1 MIVRCTHCDAA
12 YAVDD
17 GKITNK
23 KFGFSCPKCGTNV
36 IIDNR
41 RERQAVTA
49 ATAER
54 GRPDDLDMDL
64 GLNVEGE
71 GPASDE
77 PLPTDEELARAL
89 EEFDSVPSGD
99 GPVMK
104 DDLSTDDFGLDAIDS
119 LMAEEPKG
127 GGSAGD
133 HEQLEDEALKLE
145 DFGESLGAEIEEVPG
160 EFDDIS
166 FIDDTD
172 VKQKSSPAKRGAP
185 VPDDGV
191 DFDSIMLEDEPPP
204 VRAGSRKGEAGGPV
218 RNAMD
223 FSDDII
229 IDSEIKSDEVFSR
242 DSTDIDESTT
252 IDLDSLDI
260 ELDEGAQKKGAMPD
274 NALPGDDFI
283 FDDLEESAPSGR
295 RSSAPRPADDEFDT
309 TIDLETLDITLDEV
323 EELKRGVDID
333 DDERLTLEDTG
344 LSIDELG
351 VEEAPAAAGARSIDD
366 ALAGE
371 EDIKLNL
378 REIDPSLSVDDLAGE
393 SDLRIIDEVQ
403 EDSLPEID
411 LEKLQKEEFAEDLF
425 ERDNGRRP
433 ALKRSS
439 SSEDYLDIETRRE
452 FSRYQSDLEK
462 GGPAGADTVPGG
474 VINFSI
480 DYSLTYSRL
489 GAVLRL
495 SGLYLLGLLPRLF
508 VNMLYSAV
516 SAILGLINTLLVLFR
531 GYPDEDFLEVQENT
545 LRGAIS
551 LAGCAFDVVEDMPG
565 FTGRRNID
573 FALQLSV
580 TYPVRYSRFLA
591 FLRLTGIGIVLAL
604 LPHLVL
610 VALLSLGAL
619 LIYFVGLVAILVTRR
634 WPNVLFDF
642 MVRYFNYMT
651 NVSAFMTGLVD
662 RYPSFRFE

>member
-41 RERQAVTA
+41 REKRTVA
-49 ATAER
+49 AAKAER
-54 GRPDDLDMDL
+54 GRSDDFDAGFDL
-64 GLNVEGE
+64 PAGGE
-71 GPASDE
+71 GPGPGE

-89 EEFDSVPSGD
+89 EEFDSVSLDAEPGL
-99 GPVMK
+99 K
-104 DDLSTDDFGLDAIDS
+104 DELSTDDFGLDAIDS
-119 LMAEEPKG
+119 LMAEEPKSG
-127 GGSAGD
+127 ETAGD
-133 HEQLEDEALKLE
+133 HEQAEDEALKLE
-145 DFGESLGAEIEEVPG
+145 DFGESLDAEMKEPAG

-166 FIDDTD
+166 FIEDTD
-172 VKQKSSPAKRGAP
+172 ITPAPAKRGVEVA
-185 VPDDGV
+185 DDGI
-191 DFDSIMLEDEPPP
+191 DFDSIMLEDEPPH
-204 VRAGSRKGEAGGPV
+204 VKAGAKGRAGEPARSAV
-218 RNAMD
+218 D
-223 FSDDII
+223 FSDEII
-229 IDSEIKSDEVFSR
+229 LDSEIKSDEVFSK
-242 DSTDIDESTT
+242 DSADVDESIT

-260 ELDEGAQKKGAMPD
+260 ELDEGAQKKGTIPD
-274 NALPGDDFI
+274 NALPGDDFML
-283 FDDLEESAPSGR
+283 DDLEETAPSGR
-295 RSSAPRPADDEFDT
+295 RSKPPRPADDEFDT
-309 TIDLETLDITLDEV
+309 TIDLDTLDITLDEV

-344 LSIDELG
+344 LTIDELG
-351 VEEAPAAAGARSIDD
+351 ADDTPVSTGAHSLDD

-393 SDLRIIDEVQ
+393 SELRILDEV
-403 EDSLPEID
+403 EEKSLPEID
-411 LEKLQKEEFAEDLF
+411 LEKLQKEEFADDLF
-425 ERDNGRRP
+425 EPAAGGTVAVPGR
-433 ALKRSS
+433 KG
-439 SSEDYLDIETRRE
+439 SSEDYLDIETRQE
-452 FSRYQSDLEK
+452 FSRYQADLEK

-480 DYSLTYSRL
+480 DYSLTHSRL

-495 SGLYLLGLLPRLF
+495 SGLFLVGLLPRF
-508 VNMLYSAV
+508 CVNFLYTAV
-516 SAILGLINTLLVLFR
+516 SGILGLINTFLVLFR

-565 FTGRRNID
+565 FTGRKNID
-573 FALQLSV
+573 YALQLSV

-610 VALLSLGAL
+610 LALLSLGAL
-619 LIYFVGLVAILVTRR
+619 LIYFAGLAAILATRK

-642 MVRYFNYMT
+642 MVRYFNYLS
-651 NVSAFMTGLVD
+651 NVSAFMVGLVD

>member
-41 RERQAVTA
+41 REKRTVAA
-49 ATAER
+49 ATAQR
-54 GRPDDLDMDL
+54 GRPDDLDMGLDL
-64 GLNVEGE
+64 SAEGE
-71 GPASDE
+71 GPVSGE
-77 PLPTDEELARAL
+77 PMPTDEELARAL
-89 EEFDSVPSGD
+89 EEFDSVPLD
-99 GPVMK
+99 TGPVMK
-104 DDLSTDDFGLDAIDS
+104 DDLSTADFGLDSIDS
-119 LMAEEPKG
+119 LMVEEPKDRGAAG
-127 GGSAGD
+127 GGERLD
-133 HEQLEDEALKLE
+133 DEALKLE
-145 DFGESLGAEIEEVPG
+145 DFGESLGAEIQESPG

-166 FIDDTD
+166 FIDDSD
-172 VKQKSSPAKRGAP
+172 VKPKSTPAKRGAD
-185 VPDDGV
+185 VPDDVV
-191 DFDSIMLEDEPPP
+191 DFDSIMLDDEPPRVKSGP
-204 VRAGSRKGEAGGPV
+204 RTGGA
-218 RNAMD
+218 RGAARDSID
-223 FSDDII
+223 FSDEII
-229 IDSEIKSDEVFSR
+229 LDSEIKSDEVFSKHSADVD
-242 DSTDIDESTT
+242 DSIT

-260 ELDEGAQKKGAMPD
+260 ELDEGAQKKGTVPD
-274 NALPGDDFI
+274 NALPGDEFM
-283 FDDLEESAPSGR
+283 FDELEEAAPSGG
-295 RSSAPRPADDEFDT
+295 RSGAPRAADEEFDT
-309 TIDLETLDITLDEV
+309 TIDLDTLDITLDEV

-333 DDERLTLEDTG
+333 DDERLTLDDTG
-344 LSIDELG
+344 LTMDELV
-351 VEEAPAAAGARSIDD
+351 VEEPPSAAGARSIDD
-366 ALAGE
+366 TTAGE

-378 REIDPSLSVDDLAGE
+378 REIDPSLSVDDLAGG
-393 SDLRIIDEVQ
+393 SDRRIIDELE
-403 EDSLPEID
+403 EDGLPEID

-425 ERDNGRRP
+425 EPDNGRG
-433 ALKRSS
+433 AASKRAS

-452 FSRYQSDLEK
+452 FSRYRSDLER

-489 GAVLRL
+489 GAILRL
-495 SGLYLLGLLPRLF
+495 SGLFAIGLLPRLF
-508 VNMLYSAV
+508 VTMLYSAV

-551 LAGCAFDVVEDMPG
+551 LAGCAFDVVEDTPG
-565 FTGRRNID
+565 FSGRKNID
-573 FALQLSV
+573 YALQLSV

-591 FLRLTGIGIVLAL
+591 FLRLTGVGIVLAL

-619 LIYFVGLVAILVTRR
+619 LIYFVGLVAVLATRR

-642 MVRYFNYMT
+642 MVRYFNYVA

>member
-17 GKITNK
+17 SKISNK

-41 RERQAVTA
+41 RAERAAA

-54 GRPDDLDMDL
+54 GRPDEFDAGLDLPIEE
-64 GLNVEGE
+64 EGA
-71 GPASDE
+71 ASGE
-77 PLPTDEELARAL
+77 PMPTDEELAKAL
-89 EEFDSVPSGD
+89 EEFDSISIDEEPGTGD
-99 GPVMK
+99 S
-104 DDLSTDDFGLDAIDS
+104 LSTEDFGLDAVES
-119 LMAEEPKG
+119 LAAGEHEE
-127 GGSAGD
+127 SADAGER
-133 HEQLEDEALKLE
+133 EQPEDEPLKLE
-145 DFGESLGAEIEEVPG
+145 DFGESLDAEMKEPAG
-160 EFDDIS
+160 EFDDMN

-172 VKQKSSPAKRGAP
+172 AKAGPAPARPGPDAP
-185 VPDDGV
+185 DGGI
-191 DFDSIMLEDEPPP
+191 DFDAIMLEDEPP
-204 VRAGSRKGEAGGPV
+204 RKKTAPPKGGG
-218 RNAMD
+218 MD
-223 FSDDII
+223 FPDEIMIEGDIR
-229 IDSEIKSDEVFSR
+229 SDEVFSK
-242 DSTDIDESTT
+242 DSADIDESIT

-260 ELDEGAQKKGAMPD
+260 ELDEGAQKKGTVPD
-274 NALPGDDFI
+274 NAVPGDDFMLN
-283 FDDLEESAPSGR
+283 DLEDAAPSGP
-295 RSSAPRPADDEFDT
+295 SRPADDEFDT
-309 TIDLETLDITLDEV
+309 TIDLDTLDITLDEV

-351 VEEAPAAAGARSIDD
+351 ADDTPAAAESHTIDD
-366 ALAGE
+366 SLAGE

-393 SDLRIIDEVQ
+393 SDLRIIDE
-403 EDSLPEID
+403 ESLPEID
-411 LEKLQKEEFAEDLF
+411 LEKLQKEDLAEDLF
-425 ERDNGRRP
+425 PSDGGRGPERRR
-433 ALKRSS
+433 AV
-439 SSEDYLDIETRRE
+439 SSEDYLDIETRQE

-462 GGPAGADTVPGG
+462 GGPAGMDTVPGG

-480 DYSLTYSRL
+480 DYSLSHSRP
-489 GAVLRL
+489 GAILRL
-495 SGLYLLGLLPRLF
+495 AGLFMIGLLPRF
-508 VNMLYSAV
+508 VVNVLYTAI
-516 SAILGLINTLLVLFR
+516 SAILSLINTLLVLFR

-545 LRGAIS
+545 LRGAVS

-565 FTGRRNID
+565 FAGRKNID
-573 FALQLSV
+573 YPLQLSI

-591 FLRLTGIGIVLAL
+591 LLRLSVVGIALML

-610 VALLSLGAL
+610 IALLSLGAL
-619 LIYFVGLVAILVTRR
+619 LIYFVGLAAILATRK

-642 MVRYFNYMT
+642 MVRYFNYLA